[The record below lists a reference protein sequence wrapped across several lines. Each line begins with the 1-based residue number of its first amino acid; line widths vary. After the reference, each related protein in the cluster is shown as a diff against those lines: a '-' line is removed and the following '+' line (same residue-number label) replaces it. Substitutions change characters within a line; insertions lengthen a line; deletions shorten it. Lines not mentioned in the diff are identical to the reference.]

1 MKRKLLII
9 IVLLIGLFT
18 ITGCE
23 QKEKTDADIFKEEYS
38 AFIKGKKRIIKL

>member
-23 QKEKTDADIFKEEYS
+23 QKEKTDADIFKEEYDS
-38 AFIKGKKRIIKL
+38 INNIYSILWL